1 MKTQVPRKKIEE
13 FCQRHHII
21 RFSLF
26 GSVLR
31 EDHRPESDID
41 VLVVFEKNHV
51 PGFIGLS
58 RMEREL
64 SLILEGK
71 TVDLRTPEDLSRF
84 FRDRVLNESRV
95 FYEAA

>member
-1 MKTQVPRKKIEE
+1 
-13 FCQRHHII
+13 
-21 RFSLF
+21 
-26 GSVLR
+26 
-31 EDHRPESDID
+31 
-41 VLVVFEKNHV
+41 V

-64 SLILEGK
+64 SSIFGGK

-84 FRDRVLNESRV
+84 FRDRVINESKV